1 MQAWQVTR
9 HAEPREALRLSHS
22 PLPSPASDQVLV
34 KVGATACN
42 YADTLLCRGLYQV
55 SPDMPFTPG
64 LETCGVI
71 EAVGR
76 DTQPDLIGRRVL
88 GQPVLPHGG
97 FAEFALMEAGALV
110 EVPDVIPDTV
120 AATLH
125 LTYLTAWL
133 ALHRRTRMTSGDT
146 VVVTSAAGGVGLAAS
161 QLAMA
166 AGAHLIAIVSGE
178 DKRAMLE
185 AQGVQCII
193 DRLKGGVVEKV
204 RRLCPQGGADIVF
217 ESIGGDSYEEAR
229 RYVGFEGK
237 IVVVGFASG
246 TIPVAQLSHPFVKNY
261 TIAGLHWSLYWQH
274 QPDLVRQAQWDIFA
288 KAQSGQIAP
297 LISRA
302 FGIEGVADALGELA
316 GGRTHGKL
324 VMTAPT

>member
-9 HAEPREALRLSHS
+9 HAEPSEALRLSHS
-22 PLPSPASDQVLV
+22 PLPSPTSSQVLV
-34 KVGATACN
+34 RVGATACN
-42 YADTLLCRGLYQV
+42 YADTLLCRGRYQV
-55 SPDMPFTPG
+55 NPDMPFTPG

-71 EAVGR
+71 ESVGR
-76 DTQPDLIGRRVL
+76 DAPADLVGRRVL

-97 FAEFALMEAGALV
+97 FAEYALMDAGTV
-110 EVPDVIPDTV
+110 IEVPEVIPDTE

-133 ALHRRTRMTSGDT
+133 ALHRRTRMTRGDT

-166 AGAHLIAIVSGE
+166 GGAHLIAIVSGA

-185 AQGVQCII
+185 SQGVEFVI
-193 DRLKGGVVEKV
+193 DRLEGDVVEKV

-217 ESIGGDSYEEAR
+217 ESIGGDSYEQAR
-229 RYVGFEGK
+229 RYVGFEGQ

-246 TIPVAQLSHPFVKNY
+246 TIPLAKLSHPFVKNY
-261 TIAGLHWSLYWQH
+261 TIAGLHWNLYWQH
-274 QPDLVRQAQWDIFA
+274 QPNLVRQAQSDIFT
-288 KAQSGQIAP
+288 KAQTGQIAP

-302 FGIEGVADALGELA
+302 FDIEGVADALGELA
-316 GGRTHGKL
+316 SGRTHGKL